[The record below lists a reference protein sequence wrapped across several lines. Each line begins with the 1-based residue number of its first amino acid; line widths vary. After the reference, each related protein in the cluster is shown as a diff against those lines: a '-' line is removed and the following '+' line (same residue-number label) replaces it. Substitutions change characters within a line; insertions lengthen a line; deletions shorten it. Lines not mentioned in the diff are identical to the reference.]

1 MITIRP
7 ADRRGVSR
15 YDWLDSRHTFSFDHY
30 YEPKWMGYRSLRVI
44 NDDRVAPGAGFP
56 THGHRD
62 MEILT
67 WVLQGALEH
76 KDSTG
81 GGSTLAAGEIQRMSA
96 GTGIRHS
103 EFNHSQTEPVH
114 FLQIWLLPERKGI
127 EPGYEQRAVP
137 SEERAGRLRLIA
149 APEGRG
155 GAVSTRQDADVYATL
170 LGPGESVTHV
180 LRPERHAWI
189 QMASGK
195 VVVNGLPLEA
205 GDGAAVSE
213 ETQVQLVGTEPSE
226 ALLFDLS

>member
-67 WVLQGALEH
+67 WVLQGALAH

-137 SEERAGRLRLIA
+137 SEERVGRLRLIA

-155 GAVSTRQDADVYATL
+155 GAVSIRQDADVYATL

-180 LRPERHAWI
+180 LRPERHVWI